1 MWVYEFSAMLIKP
14 FKHLFCIKYAEV
26 SHMVKTKG
34 IEATV
39 GNWRGAI
46 GGVPAKYK
54 TGVQAATD
62 TIEKAIAAEELYAAK
77 VQEAISNKTRV
88 KGLQKTSTAEW
99 KSRAAELGS
108 ARIAAG
114 MTAAEPKFRK
124 GISDVLSTIET
135 VTIADRTA
143 DPIANVDGRVKPIVK
158 ALYDMK
164 RK

>member
-1 MWVYEFSAMLIKP
+1 
-14 FKHLFCIKYAEV
+14 
-26 SHMVKTKG
+26 MVRTKG
-34 IEATV
+34 IERTTA
-39 GNWRGAI
+39 NWRGAI

-54 TGVQAATD
+54 AGVQSANN
-62 TIEKAIAAEELYAAK
+62 TIERAIEAEELYAAK
-77 VQEAISNKTRV
+77 TQEAIANKLRV

-99 KSRAAELGS
+99 KTRAAELGS

-124 GISDVLSTIET
+124 GMGDVLSTIEAT
-135 VTIADRTA
+135 SIGERTA
-143 DPIANVDGRVKPIVK
+143 DPIANVDARVKPIVK